1 MINTKEEFL
10 TIDEVA
16 KRLKVARSTVYR
28 MAKEGKIP
36 ATKIGRVWRFS
47 SLRISEMFNKK

>member
-16 KRLKVARSTVYR
+16 IRLKVAKSTIYR

-36 ATKIGRVWRFS
+36 ATKIGKVWRFS

>member
-16 KRLKVARSTVYR
+16 KLLKVARSTVYR

-47 SLRISEMFNKK
+47 SLRISEMFNKR

>member
-1 MINTKEEFL
+1 MINQKEEFL
-10 TIDEVA
+10 KIEEVA
-16 KRLKVARSTVYR
+16 KRLKVGKSTVYR
-28 MAKEGKIP
+28 MVKEGKIP